1 MKDFVEKVVIIFL
14 INLVC
19 LSIFQFYS
27 DIYSLIQFFLFREQT
42 IDKKEIP
49 FNVYFRLITLVE
61 TDLTKFIEIFILP
74 NKPKRKVIK

>member
-19 LSIFQFYS
+19 LSIFQF
-27 DIYSLIQFFLFREQT
+27 YSLIQFFLFREQT

>member
-1 MKDFVEKVVIIFL
+1 MIIFL

>member
-61 TDLTKFIEIFILP
+61 TDLTKFIEIFILS

>member
-14 INLVC
+14 INLFC

-61 TDLTKFIEIFILP
+61 TDLTKFIEIFMLP